1 MFYKTKMVKS
11 TLSKAQTFSLDFFIA
26 LTIFLIGFS
35 ILMIFWNYVNSQTYE
50 IKSSEEL
57 MDLAFSLSEIFFIE
71 GVPKYWNEENVKVIG
86 LANENRINET
96 KLNLLNTIGYENV
109 KRKLNLDFDFMLK
122 IKNDDELYSFGLT
135 PGRSSTI
142 VKINRI
148 GILNSTPVL
157 IEVIL
162 WK

>member
-1 MFYKTKMVKS
+1 MFYKIKMMKY

-35 ILMIFWNYVNSQTYE
+35 FLMIFWNYVNSQAYE
-50 IKSSEEL
+50 RRSSEEL
-57 MDLAFSLSEIFFIE
+57 MDLAFSVSEIFFIE

-86 LANENRINET
+86 LANENRINQT
-96 KLNLLNTIGYENV
+96 KLNLLNSIGYENV
-109 KRKLNLDFDFMLK
+109 KKKLNLDFDFILK
-122 IKNDDELYSFGLT
+122 IKNENELYSFGLS
-135 PGRSSTI
+135 PSQASTI

-148 GILNSTPVL
+148 GILNSNPVL
-157 IEVIL
+157 IEVII